1 MRTNGEGKR
10 SQITQ
15 TDIDICHNFQLGEG
29 DHSIFLIAKEYK

>member
-15 TDIDICHNFQLGEG
+15 TDIDICHTFQLDERR
-29 DHSIFLIAKEYK
+29 SFYFLASKGI